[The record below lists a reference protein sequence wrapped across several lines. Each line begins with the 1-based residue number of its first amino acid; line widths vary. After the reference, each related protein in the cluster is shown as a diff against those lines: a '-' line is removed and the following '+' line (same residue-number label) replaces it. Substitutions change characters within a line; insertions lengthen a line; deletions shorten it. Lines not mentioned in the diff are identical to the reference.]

1 MELFIELEMGPAV
14 GEVSNENV
22 EVGWDLVVLKLM
34 FVVDFDT
41 LLDEDRRV
49 ADIKFVAVMK
59 FVKLDGIVKF
69 FDLGLVRFL
78 TKFPPHRI

>member
-49 ADIKFVAVMK
+49 ADIIFVAVMK